1 MKLGFV
7 FPGQGAQEIG
17 MGKDIYEKYY
27 EVKKIYDLAKEIT
40 GVDVADLTFNTTE
53 ESLSQTKNTQI
64 AILVMSLGI
73 LEILKENKIEADISC
88 GLSLGEYTALIYS
101 RIIELE
107 EGIKIVQKRGKY
119 MQEYVPEGEWSMAA
133 VLGLDD
139 EEVIEVCKKV
149 KNGFVVPANL
159 NCQGQ
164 IVVSGDK
171 EGINEVM
178 ALAKE
183 AGAKRVIEL
192 KTSGPFHT
200 EKLERASKELA
211 KELDKITINKISKKV
226 IKNIDGTEYK
236 EEDNIREIL
245 AKHVMSPVYFTKCID
260 EMLKQGVDTF
270 VEIGPGKVLSGFIRK
285 TNKEVKIYNI
295 NNLETLE
302 NTIKELKEE
311 K

>member
-7 FPGQGAQEIG
+7 FPGQGAQEVG
-17 MGKDIYEKYY
+17 MGKDIYDKYDQ
-27 EVKKIYDLAKEIT
+27 VKKIYDLAKEIT

-64 AILVMSLGI
+64 AILLMSLGI

-107 EGIKIVQKRGKY
+107 EGIKIVQKRGTY

-133 VLGLDD
+133 VLGLED

-178 ALAKE
+178 VLAKE

-200 EKLERASKELA
+200 EKLERASQELA
-211 KELDKITINKISKKV
+211 KELEKITINNISKKV